1 MTDDELK
8 FVSEKIS
15 KEADSYAKRECPN
28 PDTRFFYWKAY
39 VTGTN
44 RALEMA
50 MNALEQ
56 SSIWSGMG
64 YKVSYRELYQRLCE
78 LHNYPKE
85 LYDEWMLV
93 EGSANEDLNTE
104 IYSYFEDWYDGGPKE
119 YGGMASKP
127 NCHFASVEDCKDIAR
142 HFARWQ
148 REQMMKDAVDG
159 EILAIEDCNYSMN
172 SHTHLEMY
180 VDEVK
185 LIEKGFKDGD
195 KVKLIIIKED

>member
-1 MTDDELK
+1 MADDELK

-39 VTGTN
+39 VAGAN

-56 SSIWSGMG
+56 SSIWSGTG

-78 LHNYPKE
+78 LHNYP
-85 LYDEWMLV
+85 
-93 EGSANEDLNTE
+93 EDFDDRQQDLAHSEVTK
-104 IYSYFEDWYDGGPKE
+104 ISDQDGP
-119 YGGMASKP
+119 ASKDWIEAYR
-127 NCHFASVEDCKDIAR
+127 NWVMSHGDGDTLYCKNAWKAAMD
-142 HFARWQ
+142 WQ
-148 REQMMKDAVDG
+148 KQQMMKDAADG
-159 EILAIEDCNYSMN
+159 ELLAIEDCNYSMN

-195 KVKLIIIKED
+195 EVKLIIIKED

>member
-39 VTGTN
+39 VAGAN

-64 YKVSYRELYQRLCE
+64 YKVSYRELYQLLCK
-78 LHNYPKE
+78 LHNYPEDFDDRQQDLAHSEVTKISDQEGPVSKE
-85 LYDEWMLV
+85 LEEEIIRYIGYPQEIDEDVSTTMIRK
-93 EGSANEDLNTE
+93 A
-104 IYSYFEDWYDGGPKE
+104 
-119 YGGMASKP
+119 
-127 NCHFASVEDCKDIAR
+127 AR
-142 HFARWQ
+142 HFAQWQ
-148 REQMMKDAVDG
+148 KQQMMKDAVDG